1 MLPFKKI
8 LCPTDFS
15 QPSYEALKVANELA
29 LHFPAELYLVHILA
43 PIPVITAATTP
54 MSAGAPTTSFDV
66 VLYEK
71 ELKGSAEKKL
81 EEITDQRLSK
91 ELKVR
96 SFLAY
101 GKTADEIVRI
111 AEKEKID
118 LIVISTHG
126 ETGFRHLIFGS
137 VAEKVVRHAQCP
149 VLTIRASH
157 K

>member
-29 LHFPAELYLVHILA
+29 LHFSAELYLVHVLA

-54 MSAGAPTTSFDV
+54 MSAGAPGTSFDV

-71 ELKGSAEKKL
+71 ELKSAAEKKL
-81 EEITDQRLSK
+81 AEIVDQKLAK
-91 ELKVR
+91 ELKVQ

-101 GKTADEIVRI
+101 GKAADEIVKI
-111 AEKEKID
+111 AEKEKVD
-118 LIVISTHG
+118 LIIISTHG

-149 VLTIRASH
+149 VLTIRAAQ

>member
-1 MLPFKKI
+1 MLPFRKI

-15 QPSYEALKVANELA
+15 QPSYEALKAANELA
-29 LHFPAELYLVHILA
+29 IHFSAELHLVHVLA

-54 MSAGAPTTSFDV
+54 LSAGAPTTGFDV

-71 ELKGSAEKKL
+71 ELKSEAEKKL
-81 EEITDQRLSK
+81 AEITDQRLSK
-91 ELKVR
+91 ELKVQ

-101 GKTADEIVRI
+101 GKAADEIVKI
-111 AEKEKID
+111 AEKEKVD
-118 LIVISTHG
+118 LVVISTHG

-149 VLTIRASH
+149 VLTIRASQ

>member
-15 QPSYEALKVANELA
+15 QPSYESLKVAEEMA
-29 LHFPAELYLVHILA
+29 LHFSSELYLIHVLA

-71 ELKGSAEKKL
+71 ELKSSAEKKL
-81 EEITDQRLSK
+81 EEVTDQRFSK
-91 ELKVR
+91 ELKTQ

-101 GKTADEIVRI
+101 GKAADEIVRI
-111 AEKEKID
+111 AEKEKLD

>member
-15 QPSYEALKVANELA
+15 QPSYDALKVAAELA
-29 LHFPAELYLVHILA
+29 LHFSAELYLVHVLA
-43 PIPVITAATTP
+43 PIPVITATTTP
-54 MSAGAPTTSFDV
+54 MSAGAPGTSLDV

-71 ELKGSAEKKL
+71 ELMDFAEKKL
-81 EEITDQRLSK
+81 AEIIDQKLSK
-91 ELKVR
+91 ELKVQ
-96 SFLAY
+96 SFLAD
-101 GKTADEIVRI
+101 GKAADEIVRI
-111 AEKEKID
+111 ADKEKID

-149 VLTIRASH
+149 VLTIRAMQ

>member
-15 QPSYEALKVANELA
+15 QPSYEALKEANELA
-29 LHFPAELYLVHILA
+29 EHFSAELLLVHVLA

-54 MSAGAPTTSFDV
+54 MSAGAPAINFDV

-71 ELKGSAEKKL
+71 ELKAWAEKKL
-81 EEITDQRLSK
+81 GEIIDQKLSK
-91 ELKVR
+91 ELKIQM
-96 SFLAY
+96 FLAY
-101 GKTADEIVRI
+101 GKAADEIVKI
-111 AEKEKID
+111 AEKEKAD

-137 VAEKVVRHAQCP
+137 VAEKVVRHAHCP
-149 VLTIRASH
+149 VLTVRASH
-157 K
+157 A